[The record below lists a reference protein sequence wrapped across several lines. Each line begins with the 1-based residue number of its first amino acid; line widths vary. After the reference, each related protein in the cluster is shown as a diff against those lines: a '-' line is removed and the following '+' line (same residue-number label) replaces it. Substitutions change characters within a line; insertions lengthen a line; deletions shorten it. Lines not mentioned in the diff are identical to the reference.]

1 MKKILLLVAAVVFS
15 FGLKAQCPL
24 NQAVDFTATDCH
36 GNTIHLFD
44 ILDGGQSVLID
55 FFYTTCG
62 PCQQAT
68 PKVVESYYS
77 MGCNQNDVFYME
89 ITPSD
94 NDAAC
99 QTWVSRYGIEYPTI
113 GKDGTGNSIC
123 NTYGINAYPTVI
135 LIKPDRSIVINDL
148 WPINNASSVVT
159 ALEAQGIQQHPCS
172 GTGVEEFESENFM
185 VYPNPARD
193 YVTFSG
199 ENIQEVVVYN
209 SLGQLID
216 NVKAEGD
223 VAISTSNYNNGV
235 YFARING
242 VKTVRFVVT
251 R

>member
-99 QTWVSRYGIEYPTI
+99 QTWVSLSYNQHT
-113 GKDGTGNSIC
+113 NSQS
-123 NTYGINAYPTVI
+123 N
-135 LIKPDRSIVINDL
+135 RE
-148 WPINNASSVVT
+148 NASGKN
-159 ALEAQGIQQHPCS
+159 AC
-172 GTGVEEFESENFM
+172 F
-185 VYPNPARD
+185 
-193 YVTFSG
+193 
-199 ENIQEVVVYN
+199 
-209 SLGQLID
+209 
-216 NVKAEGD
+216 
-223 VAISTSNYNNGV
+223 
-235 YFARING
+235 
-242 VKTVRFVVT
+242 
-251 R
+251 